1 MFLILFYCHLI
12 YSRTSSFALY
22 LLECR
27 KEDKDFRVSHIVLMG
42 MGEPL
47 DNYDNVLRFLELIT
61 NGDGLNIGARNISIS
76 TCGIVPKIY
85 DLIEK
90 HPQYTLSVSL
100 HAPND
105 EIRDRIMPV
114 NRKWNTEELL
124 EACRVYT
131 KQTSRRISF
140 EYAMMKDIN
149 DTDEC
154 ARELAKMLKGML
166 CHVNLIPAN
175 EVRENDYQRSNN
187 ERIKEFSKI
196 LEAGGITTT
205 IRRSLGGDIDASC
218 GQLRRQSKGGES

>member
-1 MFLILFYCHLI
+1 
-12 YSRTSSFALY
+12 
-22 LLECR
+22 
-27 KEDKDFRVSHIVLMG
+27 
-42 MGEPL
+42 GEPL

-154 ARELAKMLKGML
+154 ARELAKRLKGML